1 EAIANCKAV
10 ADKVEGHL
18 LDKPLDALDIAREQ
32 LEQVLGKDKPK
43 SKQLTCRKLL
53 LQSAPSAAYNF
64 GNAWFKSLA
73 RVGCRG
79 QSESRLT
86 CCSICSPQSSVNAS
100 KQRVYSICYLSAQKV
115 AGRGV
120 GAFKL
125 LV

>member
-1 EAIANCKAV
+1 M
-10 ADKVEGHL
+10 
-18 LDKPLDALDIAREQ
+18 
-32 LEQVLGKDKPK
+32 LGKDKPK